1 MSNEMAQSR
10 QRGGKKWIWLINL
23 SWKIRGYNTCD
34 TSKQRGDF
42 SLKQDLIWELCVL
55 ERSLITS
62 LPSSVITYVLPKL
75 AINLKYKM
83 KSCLLKT
90 LSLSGTM
97 HHPYILSVS
106 LSIPILVL
114 SLTYLPFIVGSQ
126 DSCLSFFCYIYTRLI
141 PSVVFT
147 YSFVWTNLYL

>member
-1 MSNEMAQSR
+1 MSNEIAQSR

-23 SWKIRGYNTCD
+23 SWIIRGYNTCD
-34 TSKQRGDF
+34 TSKQWGDF
-42 SLKQDLIWELCVL
+42 SLKQDLIWDQCVL

-62 LPSSVITYVLPKL
+62 RPSSVITYVLPKL
-75 AINLKYKM
+75 AIKLKYKM

-97 HHPYILSVS
+97 HHPYFFSAS

-114 SLTYLPFIVGSQ
+114 SSTYLPFIMDSQ
-126 DSCLSFFCYIYTRLI
+126 DSCLSFFCYTYTRLI
-141 PSVVFT
+141 PSVGFT
-147 YSFVWTNLYL
+147 YSFVRTNLYL